1 MGVSKP
7 NGSPA
12 LPPLWCSLGSHRL
25 ISGGRGGG
33 KRAQSDPV
41 SLKTGRSGQGQEP
54 DGDKDSRHQR
64 IGKDGADRC
73 PAPLPWH
80 PVTPRPW
87 RPCWEKGSGWGGLP
101 QMTQF
106 QPFGPNRN
114 LKKKL
119 SSVTESKFSCVSCT
133 LGFTG

>member
-41 SLKTGRSGQGQEP
+41 SLKTGTGQGRDRSQMETRTVDTSGSARMVP
-54 DGDKDSRHQR
+54 TDAQR
-64 IGKDGADRC
+64 RYLG
-73 PAPLPWH
+73 
-80 PVTPRPW
+80 
-87 RPCWEKGSGWGGLP
+87 
-101 QMTQF
+101 
-106 QPFGPNRN
+106 
-114 LKKKL
+114 
-119 SSVTESKFSCVSCT
+119 T
-133 LGFTG
+133 L